1 MKLTITSRSE
11 EAAVDCDYRR
21 AVKYDLESEVG
32 TVVVKFSDGE
42 PEDANLSR
50 DFSDVHSIP
59 MLLKWAHAAGERGE
73 IFEVEEI
80 ESDEI

>member
-1 MKLTITSRSE
+1 MKLTITCR
-11 EAAVDCDYRR
+11 
-21 AVKYDLESEVG
+21 SEVG
-32 TVVVKFSDGE
+32 KANRIVTIAKRLNMTSKVSTVVVKFSDGE

-59 MLLKWAHAAGERGE
+59 MLLKRAHAAGERGE